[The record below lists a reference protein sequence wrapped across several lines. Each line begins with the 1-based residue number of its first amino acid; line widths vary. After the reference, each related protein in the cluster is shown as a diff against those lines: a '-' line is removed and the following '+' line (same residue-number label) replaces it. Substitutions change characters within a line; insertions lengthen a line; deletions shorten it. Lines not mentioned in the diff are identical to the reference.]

1 MAYTIEGLDDCLK
14 AMDKAPDNV
23 LKMTKAAMRAAAK
36 KTTRTIRQRLPKQ
49 FWRRLVRYK
58 MSKGQL
64 TQNSYVL
71 MGLFNKGKK
80 NADGTSYIPD
90 WFKAY
95 WANYGTLKHRDPSHH
110 FDYPVKP
117 ATTAAAKRRR
127 NNEGQM
133 PTKDFEAAISGWEGG
148 FMQTFEEEMVK
159 QQDKLYDR

>member
-14 AMDKAPDNV
+14 CLDAAPANV
-23 LKMTKAAMRAAAK
+23 VKMTKAAMRAAAK
-36 KTTRTIRQRLPKQ
+36 KTSRSIRQRLPKQ

-64 TQNSYVL
+64 SQNSYVL

-80 NADGTSYIPD
+80 NADGSSYIPD

-95 WANYGTLKHRDPSHH
+95 WANYGTLKHRDPGHE
-110 FDYPVKP
+110 FDYPVKGE
-117 ATTAAAKRRR
+117 TKRRK

-133 PTKDFEAAISGWEGG
+133 PTKEFEAAISGWEGE
-148 FMQTFEEEMVK
+148 FMQTFENEMAK

>member
-1 MAYTIEGLDDCLK
+1 MAAFKIDGLDDCLK
-14 AMDKAPDNV
+14 ALDAAPDNV
-23 LKMTKAAMRAAAK
+23 VKMTKAAMREAAK

-58 MSKGQL
+58 MTKGTL
-64 TQNSYVL
+64 SENAYVL

-80 NADGTSYIPD
+80 NADGTSYISD

-95 WANYGTLKHRDPSHH
+95 WANYGTLKHRDPAHR
-110 FDYPVKP
+110 FDYPVKAP
-117 ATTAAAKRRR
+117 TKRRR

-133 PTKDFEAAISGWEGG
+133 STNEFEAAIEGWENE
-148 FMQTFEEEMVK
+148 FMQSFEDEMAK

>member
-1 MAYTIEGLDDCLK
+1 MAYRIEGLDDCLK
-14 AMDKAPDNV
+14 VMDTAPDNV
-23 LKMTKAAMRAAAK
+23 VKMTKAAMREAAK
-36 KTTRTIRQRLPKQ
+36 KTTRSIRQRLPKQ

-64 TQNSYVL
+64 TQDSYVL

-80 NADGTSYIPD
+80 NADGSSYIPD

-95 WANYGTLKHRDPSHH
+95 WQNYGTLKHRDPSHH
-110 FDYPVKP
+110 FDNPMK
-117 ATTAAAKRRR
+117 AGTKRRK

-133 PTKDFEAAISGWEGG
+133 PTGEYETAIAGWEGE
-148 FMQTFEEEMVK
+148 FMATFEDEMVK

>member
-1 MAYTIEGLDDCLK
+1 MAYKIEGLDDCLK
-14 AMDKAPDNV
+14 CIDKAPDNV
-23 LKMTKAAMRAAAK
+23 LKMTKASMREAAK
-36 KTTRTIRQRLPKQ
+36 KTTRSIRQRLPKQ

-64 TQNSYVL
+64 TQNTYVL

-80 NADGTSYIPD
+80 NADGGKYIPD

-95 WANYGTLKHRDPSHH
+95 WQNYGTLKHRDSSHH
-110 FDYPVKP
+110 FDYPVK
-117 ATTAAAKRRR
+117 AGTKRRR

-133 PTKDFEAAISGWEGG
+133 ATNDFETAIAGWESE
-148 FMQTFEEEMVK
+148 FMATFEDEMVK